1 MDSGISRLVS
11 ALLLAAAGMI
21 SSAGA
26 QADIYGFVDE
36 DGTVNLANHPTID
49 RYELWERSPKAPA
62 ARDAAA
68 APLTPGELAGRYDRF
83 RPLVDEAARA
93 AEVDAA
99 LVHAVIAVESRYN
112 PKAVSKKGASGL
124 MQLMPDTAR
133 RYGVADVFDPAQNIR
148 AGARYLSDL
157 LKLFNKDVKLALAA
171 YNAGEHVVARYGNKI
186 PPYRETAAY
195 VPKVL
200 AYYKKLGATVQD
212 G

>member
-1 MDSGISRLVS
+1 MDSGISRLAS
-11 ALLLAAAGMI
+11 ALLLAAAGML
-21 SSAGA
+21 SSAAA

-49 RYELWERSPKAPA
+49 RYELWERSPKAPVA
-62 ARDAAA
+62 KDAAA
-68 APLTPGELAGRYDRF
+68 ARLAPGELAGSYDRF

-148 AGARYLSDL
+148 AGARYLGDL
-157 LKLFNKDVKLALAA
+157 LKQFNKDVKLALAA

>member
-1 MDSGISRLVS
+1 MDSGISRLAS
-11 ALLLAAAGMI
+11 ALLLAAAGML
-21 SSAGA
+21 SPAGA

-49 RYELWERSPKAPA
+49 RYEVWERSPKAPA

-68 APLTPGELAGRYDRF
+68 APPVPGELAGRYDRF

-99 LVHAVIAVESRYN
+99 LVHAVIAIESRYN

-157 LKLFNKDVKLALAA
+157 LKMFNKDVKLALAA

>member
-1 MDSGISRLVS
+1 MKRGIARFAPV
-11 ALLLAAAGMI
+11 LLLAAAGVL
-21 SSAGA
+21 SCAA
-26 QADIYGFVDE
+26 ARADIYGFVDE
-36 DGTVNLANHPTID
+36 DGTVNLANHPTVD

-62 ARDAAA
+62 SRDAAA
-68 APLTPGELAGRYDRF
+68 PPAPGDLAGRYDRY
-83 RPLVDEAARA
+83 RPLVNEAARA

-157 LKLFNKDVKLALAA
+157 LRMFNKDVKLALAA

-200 AYYKKLGATVQD
+200 AYYKKLGAGVQD